1 MIIPRIAEDELYRL
15 DALKEYSIL
24 DTMPE
29 KEYDDITYLASQIC
43 KTPISLISLIDDKR
57 QWFKSHSGLDATETP
72 RDWAFCAH
80 AINDKNNILIVPDAE
95 KDVRFHDNPLVV
107 NEPHVI
113 FYAGVPL
120 VNQAGF
126 PLGTLCV
133 IDNQPNSLDEFQ
145 LNALKA
151 LANQIMSLFELRKK
165 SVELKT
171 KIREVEA
178 QNQALEKFASIAAH
192 DIKSPL
198 ATIVMLADL
207 VENIYAN
214 QLDAEGQELIKLI
227 NTSANNLT
235 HFIDGILKYSRNT
248 KLLQENKE
256 QVNLKKFVTDLI
268 PIIDLNK
275 EVEFNI
281 TCESDLTIY
290 VNKVALEQ
298 ILINL
303 LINSIKYNDKNKINI
318 AVIIEDI
325 PNFIKINVIDNGS
338 GIKTENQERIFQIF
352 ETASTA
358 DRSGDKG
365 NGIGLATV
373 KSLVEGLGGTIGLT
387 SDIGI
392 GSNFEFTIRK

>member
-57 QWFKSHSGLDATETP
+57 QWFKSHSGLDAIETP

>member
-387 SDIGI
+387 SAIGI